1 MLQLVWA
8 AAVTTIRAS
17 IILLYMHIFSIRS
30 FRIICYAV
38 QAFNLAFLI
47 STVVATCLICK
58 PIAYN
63 WDYTIPGGFCGNAK
77 AYATYTAV
85 VNLLLDFTV
94 VMLPMRI
101 LWGLQ
106 MATRRKVAV
115 SGMFSMGLA

>member
-1 MLQLVWA
+1 M
-8 AAVTTIRAS
+8 
-17 IILLYMHIFSIRS
+17 RS
-30 FRIICYAV
+30 FRIVCYGV

-47 STVVATCLICK
+47 STVVATSLICK

-63 WDYTIPGGFCGNAK
+63 WDYTIPDGACGKAK
-77 AYATYTAV
+77 AYATYTALA
-85 VNLLLDFTV
+85 NLLLDFIV